1 MEDPFFVVKD
11 EVFKALNKTRGLYI
25 RWRELSDAHSGGS
38 TAEAD
43 WTTTELKNSLR
54 SIEWDLEDLEDTIS
68 IVEKNPSKFKIDNR
82 ELSSRRHFID
92 ATRDEV
98 KSMKDRMS
106 ISRNRDQDITARQP
120 LLDND
125 VEASPQCNKNY
136 INNNSII
143 SNGVAVLNATGC
155 PVGGLNNNS
164 LSCNL
169 NNNSQANNLNLAE
182 TGKHLISSAGAAM
195 ASRHSGAK
203 YSKLENN
210 LDDSPSHYVPS
221 SSGGAILDSS
231 SSRFVEDTL
240 ATQHHIL
247 VGQDEQLDIISDSIG
262 TLKTVSRQIGI
273 ELDEQA
279 VMLDEF
285 GNELEQT
292 DSKLD
297 ATMKKV
303 AKVLHMTNDRRQWT
317 AIVVL
322 SIALVVVIIIY
333 IIL

>member
-1 MEDPFFVVKD
+1 MKTYFRVYIFVFPLRGTIERTDTRKEWGLWG
-11 EVFKALNKTRGLYI
+11 EVFKALNKTRGLYL
-25 RWRELSDAHSGGS
+25 RWRELNDAQSGGT

-68 IVEKNPSKFKIDNR
+68 IVEKNPSKFKIDNK
-82 ELSSRRHFID
+82 ELSSRRQFID

-106 ISRNRDQDITARQP
+106 INRNRDRDITARQP
-120 LLDND
+120 LLD
-125 VEASPQCNKNY
+125 ASENGGSPHAQSKNF
-136 INNNSII
+136 INNNCII
-143 SNGVAVLNATGC
+143 TNGGGTQLNH
-155 PVGGLNNNS
+155 N
-164 LSCNL
+164 
-169 NNNSQANNLNLAE
+169 NNLNLSG

-210 LDDSPSHYVPS
+210 LDDSPTHS
-221 SSGGAILDSS
+221 ALLDSG
-231 SSRFVEDTL
+231 SSRFVDDTL
-240 ATQHHIL
+240 GTQHRIMAS
-247 VGQDEQLDIISDSIG
+247 QDEQLDVISDSIG

-297 ATMKKV
+297 STMKKV
-303 AKVLHMTNDRRQWT
+303 AKVLHMTNDRRQWM
-317 AIVVL
+317 AIVTL
-322 SIALVVVIIIY
+322 SITLLVVIVIY

>member
-11 EVFKALNKTRGLYI
+11 EVFKALNKTRGLYL
-25 RWRELSDAHSGGS
+25 RWRELSDALSGS
-38 TAEAD
+38 TTAEAE

-68 IVEKNPSKFKIDNR
+68 IVEKNPTKFKIDNK
-82 ELSSRRHFID
+82 ELSSRRQFID

-106 ISRNRDQDITARQP
+106 INRSRDRDITARQP
-120 LLDND
+120 LLDNCD
-125 VEASPQCNKNY
+125 PESPLNHTSKNF
-136 INNNSII
+136 INNNCII
-143 SNGVAVLNATGC
+143 GGGSNGVTHSSV
-155 PVGGLNNNS
+155 S
-164 LSCNL
+164 LGCNL
-169 NNNSQANNLNLAE
+169 NNNNLNLAG

-195 ASRHSGAK
+195 AASRHSGAK

-210 LDDSPSHYVPS
+210 LDDSPTHYTSAS
-221 SSGGAILDSS
+221 SSVLDHGSN
-231 SSRFVEDTL
+231 RFVEHTLDTQQRIM
-240 ATQHHIL
+240 AS
-247 VGQDEQLDIISDSIG
+247 QDEQLDVISDSIG

-297 ATMKKV
+297 STMKKV
-303 AKVLHMTNDRRQWT
+303 AKVLHMTNDRRQWM
-317 AIVVL
+317 AIVTL
-322 SIALVVVIIIY
+322 SITLLVIIVIY
-333 IIL
+333 IVL

>member
-1 MEDPFFVVKD
+1 MMEDPFFVVKD
-11 EVFKALNKTRGLYI
+11 EVFKALNKTRGLYL
-25 RWRELSDAHSGGS
+25 RWRELNDAQSSDT

-68 IVEKNPSKFKIDNR
+68 IVEKNPNKFKIDNK

-92 ATRDEV
+92 ATRNEV

-106 ISRNRDQDITARQP
+106 INRNRDRDITARQP
-120 LLDND
+120 LLDN
-125 VEASPQCNKNY
+125 STNG
-136 INNNSII
+136 
-143 SNGVAVLNATGC
+143 SNGTHIGSGIGC
-155 PVGGLNNNS
+155 HLNN
-164 LSCNL
+164 
-169 NNNSQANNLNLAE
+169 NNLNLTG
-182 TGKHLISSAGAAM
+182 TGKQLISSAGAAM
-195 ASRHSGAK
+195 AASRHSGAK

-210 LDDSPSHYVPS
+210 LDDSPTHYAPS
-221 SSGGAILDSS
+221 SSAVLDSG
-231 SSRFVEDTL
+231 SSRFLEDTL
-240 ATQHHIL
+240 VTQQRILAT
-247 VGQDEQLDIISDSIG
+247 QDEQLDVISDSIG

-292 DSKLD
+292 ESKLD
-297 ATMKKV
+297 STMKKM
-303 AKVLHMTNDRRQWT
+303 AKVLHMTNDRRQWM

-322 SIALVVVIIIY
+322 SIALVVVIIFY